1 MTVAL
6 YLLVLAVVLLL
17 AYHLYREWLFSRE
30 MAELLSFM
38 VKVQQGRELPEIE
51 EQAEGKM
58 QVLRSELYKLASL
71 LHQAYR
77 LEKRRNLYLSD
88 LLSDI
93 SHQIKTPLAAIQLM
107 TNLLKDDQLSADER
121 QQFTDNIDQQIN
133 RMSWLVTTLLTEA
146 RLDAGVLQL
155 KEEIVVVR
163 HFLTDIVSGLQP
175 LADDKAISLSL
186 SCPNDLVMTCDRRWT
201 AEALSNIIKNCLEHT
216 ADGKVTISVSQT
228 NIATDIVISDT
239 GSGIRQQDLP
249 HIFERFYRGQ
259 SSVNDS
265 VGIGLSL
272 ADNIIKKQN
281 GRITVT
287 SQEGQGT
294 TFHIRFYSI

>member
-38 VKVQQGRELPEIE
+38 VKVQQGQELPEIE